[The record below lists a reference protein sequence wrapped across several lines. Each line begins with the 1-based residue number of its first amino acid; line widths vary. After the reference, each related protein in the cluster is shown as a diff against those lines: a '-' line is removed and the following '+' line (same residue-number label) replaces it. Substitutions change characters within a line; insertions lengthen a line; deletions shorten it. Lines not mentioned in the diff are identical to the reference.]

1 VVRIPALGKGR
12 TGHANCVHCSN
23 PISEAVVSSMSVT
36 TLVLI
41 VLLLAAVGV
50 LPAWSY
56 SARWGYAPSGILAVL
71 IVVLLLLF
79 LMGRI

>member
-1 VVRIPALGKGR
+1 MHKTILPF
-12 TGHANCVHCSN
+12 
-23 PISEAVVSSMSVT
+23 MSVT

-41 VLLLAAVGV
+41 LLLLAAIGA

-56 SARWGYAPSGILAVL
+56 SSHWGYAPSGILAVL
-71 IVVLLLLF
+71 LAVVLLLF